1 MSWYRRALLT
11 LLITLA
17 SMPCRAEPA
26 TPEPTPRDLGPMTTA
41 IVETVVDARIL
52 KLATGVEIR
61 LAALVDDGASEAD
74 RHIDAITAM
83 IGDRPID
90 YVATSPELDRHGRI
104 VAHVITADGVWLQ
117 HALLRD
123 GMARAHPALGETA
136 LASTLYRAE
145 GAARSA
151 RAGLWA
157 DRINRARNP
166 SEAWADRGTF
176 QIVEGRV
183 YAAAV
188 VRGTGYLNFAEDW
201 RRDFTVALDRD
212 ALKRF
217 EKAGINLADLEGRR
231 VRARG

>member
-1 MSWYRRALLT
+1 
-11 LLITLA
+11 
-17 SMPCRAEPA
+17 
-26 TPEPTPRDLGPMTTA
+26 
-41 IVETVVDARIL
+41 
-52 KLATGVEIR
+52 
-61 LAALVDDGASEAD
+61 
-74 RHIDAITAM
+74 
-83 IGDRPID
+83 
-90 YVATSPELDRHGRI
+90 
-104 VAHVITADGVWLQ
+104 
-117 HALLRD
+117 
-123 GMARAHPALGETA
+123 MAWAHPALGETA

-151 RAGLWA
+151 HAGLWA
-157 DRINRARNP
+157 DRINRVRNP

-231 VRARG
+231 VWAKRTVDEDPRRNQRMRPFFPSSAECGSIVTARRLGTGNDKRGGCVTWANGMAGSGRSR